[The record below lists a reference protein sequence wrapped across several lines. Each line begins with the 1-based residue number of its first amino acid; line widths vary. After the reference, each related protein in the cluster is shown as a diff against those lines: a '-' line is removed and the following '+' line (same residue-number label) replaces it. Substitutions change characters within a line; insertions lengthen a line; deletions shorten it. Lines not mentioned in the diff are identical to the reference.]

1 MRNIDLFQSCTLL
14 IINKRKDQANADDS
28 FKKLQVL
35 KSMLDAGLIY
45 LNEYALKKK
54 ELLKSYN

>member
-35 KSMLDAGLIY
+35 KSMLDAGLIS
-45 LNEYALKKK
+45 LNEYSIKR
-54 ELLKSYN
+54 EDVLLRI